1 MNSDAFRKLAST
13 TQYCYKHIIN
23 DYLVPHWGDQFA
35 VDIKSLAV
43 EQWLRSLDL
52 AGPTVGKTKYVMMVV
67 FLHAEKYDRIPEGFT
82 ANLKSK
88 IAIESSSDYE
98 ALILTPKQTFT
109 ILNLMK
115 QPESTMTVLV
125 AATGLRFSELAGLQ
139 WQDVDYASQ
148 CIHVRRTWIDGK
160 MSERLKTKKSRSAV
174 PMAAVLAQFL
184 REWQQ
189 STLYGKPTD
198 WVFASRRTHGRTPRV
213 GNMLVSD
220 HLRPAAIKAGVIL
233 KPGQRFGFHNL
244 RHSLSTLLIT
254 GKKADVRTTQ
264 DIMRHSNSS
273 TTIEL
278 YTQSPMEMRI
288 AAQEQ
293 VLDAI
298 LEEPTTRLPN

>member
-1 MNSDAFRKLAST
+1 M
-13 TQYCYKHIIN
+13 Q
-23 DYLVPHWGDQFA
+23 
-35 VDIKSLAV
+35 
-43 EQWLRSLDL
+43 
-52 AGPTVGKTKYVMMVV
+52 
-67 FLHAEKYDRIPEGFT
+67 
-82 ANLKSK
+82 
-88 IAIESSSDYE
+88 
-98 ALILTPKQTFT
+98 
-109 ILNLMK
+109 

-160 MSERLKTKKSRSAV
+160 TSLRLKTKKSRSAV

-184 REWQQ
+184 REWRQT
-189 STLYGKPTD
+189 TLYGKPTD

-264 DIMRHSNSS
+264 DIMRHSSSS

-288 AAQEQ
+288 TAQEE
-293 VLDAI
+293 VLSAI
-298 LEEPTTRLPN
+298 LDQPIGSA